1 MENNSTLDENVFEE
15 SFKQALLND
24 NMRKIENAPSP
35 EPVVIASIIPENQY
49 KITLK
54 KDVDTNI
61 KDIHL
66 YVENNDLIFEN
77 IFSINSE
84 FWQDYKDK
92 FMNNFDIFYDI
103 LVSTFIKKDNNNLTY
118 NISEVAE
125 VYITKTL
132 NLYIKYE
139 TEFFGFDFNIILN
152 KKKDVID
159 IQTDKIKSLE
169 TKIESLETKIESFET
184 KIESFE
190 TKIESLCKIVDMMGP
205 QYMRNIIG
213 ADKLYA
219 NYNFLGTMKHDP
231 LPYCKLGRNVS
242 LEPIKFI
249 NELQSCEKSHSTG
262 GIYTVNENKEMDW
275 NHNGNGADALVW
287 SKTAWDLIKKDKQW
301 NID

>member
-1 MENNSTLDENVFEE
+1 MENNSTLDKNVFEE

-103 LVSTFIKKDNNNLTY
+103 LVSTLIKKDNNNLTY
-118 NISEVAE
+118 NISEVTE

-159 IQTDKIKSLE
+159 IQ
-169 TKIESLETKIESFET
+169 IESL
-184 KIESFE
+184 E

-219 NYNFLGTMKHDP
+219 NYNFLGTMSSCDLSHS
-231 LPYCKLGRNVS
+231 KLGNIIPGYEGAS

-249 NELQSCEKSHSTG
+249 NELQGSEKMHSTG
-262 GIYTVNENKEMDW
+262 GIFTVNHNKIMEW
-275 NHNGNGADALVW
+275 EHQGNGPDALVW

>member
-1 MENNSTLDENVFEE
+1 
-15 SFKQALLND
+15 
-24 NMRKIENAPSP
+24 
-35 EPVVIASIIPENQY
+35 
-49 KITLK
+49 
-54 KDVDTNI
+54 
-61 KDIHL
+61 
-66 YVENNDLIFEN
+66 
-77 IFSINSE
+77 
-84 FWQDYKDK
+84 
-92 FMNNFDIFYDI
+92 MNNFDIFYDI
-103 LVSTFIKKDNNNLTY
+103 LVSTLIKKNNNNLTY
-118 NISEVAE
+118 NISEVNE

-139 TEFFGFDFNIILN
+139 TDFFGFDFNIILN

-159 IQTDKIKSLE
+159 IQID
-169 TKIESLETKIESFET
+169 KIESLETKIESL
-184 KIESFE
+184 E

-219 NYNFLGTMKHDP
+219 NYNFLGSMKQDP
-231 LPYCKLGRNVS
+231 LPYCQMMPNPVS

-275 NHNGNGADALVW
+275 NHKGNGADALVW

-301 NID
+301 ILLDDDKFD

>member
-1 MENNSTLDENVFEE
+1 MEDNSILDENVFEE

-24 NMRKIENAPSP
+24 NMREEMENAPSP

-66 YVENNDLIFEN
+66 YVENNNLIFEN

-103 LVSTFIKKDNNNLTY
+103 LVSTLIKKNNNNLTY
-118 NISEVAE
+118 NISEVNE

-139 TEFFGFDFNIILN
+139 TDFFGFDFNIILN

-159 IQTDKIKSLE
+159 IQID
-169 TKIESLETKIESFET
+169 KIESLETKIESL
-184 KIESFE
+184 E

-205 QYMRNIIG
+205 QYMRNTIG

-219 NYNFLGTMKHDP
+219 KYNFLGSMKHDP
-231 LPYCKLGRNVS
+231 LPYCQMMPNPVS

-249 NELQSCEKSHSTG
+249 NELQSCEKSHKTG

-275 NHNGNGADALVW
+275 NHKGNGADALVW
-287 SKTAWDLIKKDKQW
+287 SKTAWDLIKEDKQW

>member
-1 MENNSTLDENVFEE
+1 MKFDL
-15 SFKQALLND
+15 
-24 NMRKIENAPSP
+24 
-35 EPVVIASIIPENQY
+35 
-49 KITLK
+49 LK
-54 KDVDTNI
+54 KDTDTNI

-66 YVENNDLIFEN
+66 YVENNNLIFEN

-92 FMNNFDIFYDI
+92 FMNNFDIFYEI
-103 LVSTFIKKDNNNLTY
+103 LVSTLIKKDNNNLTY

-132 NLYIKYE
+132 NLHIKYE
-139 TEFFGFDFNIILN
+139 TDFFGFDFNIILN
-152 KKKDVID
+152 KKKDLID
-159 IQTDKIKSLE
+159 IQTDKIESLE
-169 TKIESLETKIESFET
+169 TKIESLEVKIESFET

-219 NYNFLGTMKHDP
+219 NYNFLGSMSSNQVK
-231 LPYCKLGRNVS
+231 NFNIS

-249 NELQSCEKSHSTG
+249 SELQSCEKSHSTG
-262 GIYTVNENKEMDW
+262 GIYTVNENKEMNW
-275 NHNGNGADALVW
+275 NHNGNGPDGLVW
-287 SKTAWDLIKKDKQW
+287 SKTAWDLIKEDKQW

>member
-1 MENNSTLDENVFEE
+1 MEDNSILDENVFEE

-24 NMRKIENAPSP
+24 NMREEMENAPSP

-66 YVENNDLIFEN
+66 YVENNNLIFEN

-103 LVSTFIKKDNNNLTY
+103 LVSTLIKKNNNNLTY
-118 NISEVAE
+118 NISEVNE

-139 TEFFGFDFNIILN
+139 TDFFGFDFNIILN

-159 IQTDKIKSLE
+159 IQID
-169 TKIESLETKIESFET
+169 KIESLETKIESL
-184 KIESFE
+184 E

-205 QYMRNIIG
+205 QYMRNTIG

-219 NYNFLGTMKHDP
+219 KYNFLGSMKHDP
-231 LPYCKLGRNVS
+231 LPYCQMMPNPVS

-249 NELQSCEKSHSTG
+249 NELQSCEKSHKTG

-275 NHNGNGADALVW
+275 NHKGSYDGADALVW
-287 SKTAWDLIKKDKQW
+287 SKTAWDLIKEDKQW

>member
-1 MENNSTLDENVFEE
+1 MEDNSTLDENLFEE

-24 NMRKIENAPSP
+24 NMRKEIENAPSP

-49 KITLK
+49 KITLE
-54 KDVDTNI
+54 KDVDINI
-61 KDIHL
+61 KEIYL

-103 LVSTFIKKDNNNLTY
+103 LVSTLIKKDNNNLTY
-118 NISEVAE
+118 NISEVNEA
-125 VYITKTL
+125 YITKTL

-152 KKKDVID
+152 KKKDEID
-159 IQTDKIKSLE
+159 IQTDKI
-169 TKIESLETKIESFET
+169 ESL
-184 KIESFE
+184 E

-219 NYNFLGTMKHDP
+219 NYNFLGTMKHDS
-231 LPYCKLGRNVS
+231 LPHSKLGNIIPGFQGAS

-249 NELQSCEKSHSTG
+249 NELHGCEKSHSTG
-262 GIYTVNENKEMDW
+262 GKFIINENKEMDW
-275 NHNGNGADALVW
+275 DGHNGNGPDALVW
-287 SKTAWDLIKKDKQW
+287 SKTAWDLIKEDKQW